1 MRVFRVADGAPER
14 CCFGIAP
21 GGGERA
27 CDACEAIGVKSPALD
42 FVGMVGERGAL
53 QGDSARVIAAIE
65 GEVGEAV

>member
-27 CDACEAIGVKSPALD
+27 CDACEAIGVESPGLA
-42 FVGMVGERGAL
+42 FVGILGERGAI
-53 QGDSARVIAAIE
+53 QVDRARVIAAVE
-65 GEVGEAV
+65 GEVGQAV